1 MADAAATPPSAK
13 AVLGT
18 LALVV
23 AAIAVLFAV
32 DTLLATL
39 DRAARRAEAAQLFSQ
54 GRRLAAAG
62 RHPEAVDRFLSALS
76 IDRGNHEY
84 RLDLARAQL
93 AAGRLAA
100 ADSTLIRLL
109 QEHGTDGEA
118 NLALGRVL
126 AREGRLQEA
135 TAYYHRAIYGL
146 WARDP
151 ELNRSQARLELIDLL
166 ARTGAK
172 QELLAE
178 LLPLEGTGIADSGLR
193 RRVGHLFV
201 LAGAPE
207 RGAAIF
213 HDLLRRNGRDA
224 DSYAGLAEAELAQG
238 SYRAAA
244 ADFRAALRLQPR
256 NAETARR
263 LQLVTQVRSLDP
275 MQRGLAT
282 AERERRS
289 GEVLQLAI
297 GATERCLG
305 TGVSDTVRAA
315 VDSAKA
321 AFAAE
326 VQPSRRDEA
335 LERNLRL
342 AERLRALGGV
352 QCRNAAS
359 IPERALDL
367 VLAKLSD

>member
-1 MADAAATPPSAK
+1 M
-13 AVLGT
+13 LGT

-23 AAIAVLFAV
+23 AAIAALLVV

-39 DRAARRAEAAQLFSQ
+39 DRAARRAEAAQLFGQ

-62 RHPEAVDRFLSALS
+62 RYPEAVDRYLSALS
-76 IDRGNHEY
+76 IDRENHEY

-93 AAGRLAA
+93 AAGRPAA
-100 ADSTLIRLL
+100 ADSTLVRLL
-109 QEHGTDGEA
+109 QEDGTDGEA
-118 NLALGRVL
+118 NLALARVR
-126 AREGRLQEA
+126 AREGRQQSA

-151 ELNRSQARLELIDLL
+151 EPNRTRARLELIDLL

-178 LLPLEGTGIADSGLR
+178 LLPLEGTGIADTGLR

-213 HDLLRRNGRDA
+213 HDLLRRDARDA
-224 DSYAGLAEAELAQG
+224 DSYAGLAEAEFAQG
-238 SYRAAA
+238 SYRAAS
-244 ADFRAALRLQPR
+244 ADFRAALSLQPR

-289 GEVLQLAI
+289 GEVLRLAV

-305 TGVSDTVRAA
+305 PELTDSVRAA
-315 VDSAKA
+315 VDSANA
-321 AFAAE
+321 ALVGKVPPA
-326 VQPSRRDEA
+326 QRDEA
-335 LERNLRL
+335 LERNLDL
-342 AERLRALGGV
+342 AERVRAVGGA
-352 QCRNAAS
+352 QCRAAAS
-359 IPERALDL
+359 IPEQALDL